1 MSERYVFQLIL
12 IFVIICHFQVNQS
25 ANVLCMFTSPNKPN
39 LKVYMAVANTLI
51 ERNHNLTIVTTIP
64 IPLEYFPRKDFRHVL
79 LKIPL
84 EKVKI
89 LNYRNARDVLK
100 QKEFQEFFKEDNKFD
115 LVILGYLLND
125 FMVGV
130 APRYG
135 CPIAVISLGGPFGEV
150 AEWIGNPSA
159 ISYVQIPHTGKSQQM
174 SFMERYQNL
183 LLHAFVPFVEAYMN
197 RVMENIYRTLFTDES
212 YPPYSDV
219 ISNIS
224 LVLYNRHFSEMPV
237 RPLVPA
243 LVEIGGIQ
251 DEDQSEYLPQVSF
264 SSMKYQQICYS

>member
-89 LNYRNARDVLK
+89 LNYRNARVSEDCTFYSFMRHVEILYDIQQDVLK

-197 RVMENIYRTLFTDES
+197 RVMENIYR
-212 YPPYSDV
+212 
-219 ISNIS
+219 
-224 LVLYNRHFSEMPV
+224 
-237 RPLVPA
+237 
-243 LVEIGGIQ
+243 
-251 DEDQSEYLPQVSF
+251 
-264 SSMKYQQICYS
+264 